1 MKDKHIQTFE
11 QHQENIINSFDGMRL
26 LKKEEIEIGK
36 KVYIKGDD
44 NRGYLL
50 TIVYDDLYRDEDKED
65 AIEGD
70 IRIEKNQEGVY
81 EWTKSC
87 WDSGREPSFQPG
99 KESVFVPEKETYK
112 NRMKIS

>member
-1 MKDKHIQTFE
+1 MCSCSVYVD
-11 QHQENIINSFDGMRL
+11 
-26 LKKEEIEIGK
+26 EEL
-36 KVYIKGDD
+36 
-44 NRGYLL
+44 R
-50 TIVYDDLYRDEDKED
+50 EDVTNLVQVTAEEAYYEGQKD

-112 NRMKIS
+112 NRMKNIVEDLK